1 MASPN
6 ENTMVADTAMFAIVL
21 PASLPD
27 EAMLLDVAV
36 EGPNGQAPRLRKR
49 APPAMDWDSLPE
61 SLQLSLAG
69 AALRHAAA
77 RIATQAD
84 TLASE
89 MEAGG
94 LQDRGGPDALRL
106 LAAIVRVT
114 GEAGMGGKLPG

>member
-1 MASPN
+1 
-6 ENTMVADTAMFAIVL
+6 MVADTALFAIVL

-27 EAMLLDVAV
+27 EALLLDVAAGV
-36 EGPNGQAPRLRKR
+36 PNGQAPRLRKR
-49 APPAMDWDSLPE
+49 APPTMDWDSLPE

-84 TLASE
+84 TLATE

-114 GEAGMGGKLPG
+114 GEAGMGSKLPG